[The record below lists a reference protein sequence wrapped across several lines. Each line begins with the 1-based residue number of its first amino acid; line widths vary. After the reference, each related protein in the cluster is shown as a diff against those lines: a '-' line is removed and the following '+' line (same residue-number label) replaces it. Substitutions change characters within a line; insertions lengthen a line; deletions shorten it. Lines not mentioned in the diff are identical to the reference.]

1 VLGAVRIMQPVHG
14 YDVRRELLTWR
25 LEAWTNVK
33 PGSVYSALKTLEK
46 DGLIAVAVAGPA
58 GPDPGAASSRPER
71 TSYVLTGE
79 GEKEFQV
86 LLRGAWWRVERAAEP
101 LVPALSLMF
110 AMPRAELA
118 AALQSRLGQLEGKL
132 AELRFLRASIRDGA
146 TGADGEI
153 PEHVRE
159 ILDFG
164 TARTRG
170 ELDWSKSLLRRLRA
184 GRYVFA
190 DEPGGFQLGPGK
202 GVQAALKQ
210 SRLYSQT

>member
-1 VLGAVRIMQPVHG
+1 MQPVHG

-159 ILDFG
+159 IRSG
-164 TARTRG
+164 RG
-170 ELDWSKSLLRRLRA
+170 
-184 GRYVFA
+184 
-190 DEPGGFQLGPGK
+190 
-202 GVQAALKQ
+202 
-210 SRLYSQT
+210 